1 MTAITNSW
9 LINNTSS
16 GDNIDALVNVQSVT
30 ESNIGPNTFNR
41 ITASGIPDYAVLMT
55 QADVDALNARPKA
68 AADFV
73 GGLTSAQPGDLI
85 AFGDDI
91 GYNIIHQGCDLGYW
105 PPGPVC
111 PTDQQREANIPAQ
124 PTPANS
130 ECETSVNTMGLM
142 LNGTSIYNWSD
153 GVSYSDQGV
162 WDQLAPEFE
171 IYDVDMC
178 SGHAQQQGDYHHH
191 MFSSCLAS
199 LFSDEGQS
207 HSPIYGYAADGY
219 PIYGPYHAKD
229 TLAKS
234 AWVKRNYS
242 EVNEGGCGDGKR
254 SCLLV
259 DAYDLSQGV
268 VATANTGPD
277 TDEVVSSN
285 SGNTFTV
292 ASGYYF
298 QDYYYDSSLT
308 AQGGAYL
315 DEHNGHS
322 HDGFGYHY
330 HSTVEKDNEDNLI
343 PSFPYN
349 IGPSFY
355 GKTPGGSIFTCQV
368 QR

>member
-1 MTAITNSW
+1 M
-9 LINNTSS
+9 
-16 GDNIDALVNVQSVT
+16 
-30 ESNIGPNTFNR
+30 
-41 ITASGIPDYAVLMT
+41 
-55 QADVDALNARPKA
+55 
-68 AADFV
+68 
-73 GGLTSAQPGDLI
+73 
-85 AFGDDI
+85 
-91 GYNIIHQGCDLGYW
+91 
-105 PPGPVC
+105 
-111 PTDQQREANIPAQ
+111 
-124 PTPANS
+124 
-130 ECETSVNTMGLM
+130 
-142 LNGTSIYNWSD
+142 
-153 GVSYSDQGV
+153 
-162 WDQLAPEFE
+162 
-171 IYDVDMC
+171 
-178 SGHAQQQGDYHHH
+178 
-191 MFSSCLAS
+191 
-199 LFSDEGQS
+199 
-207 HSPIYGYAADGY
+207 
-219 PIYGPYHAKD
+219 
-229 TLAKS
+229 AKS

-355 GKTPGGSIFTCQV
+355 GETPGGSIFTCQV